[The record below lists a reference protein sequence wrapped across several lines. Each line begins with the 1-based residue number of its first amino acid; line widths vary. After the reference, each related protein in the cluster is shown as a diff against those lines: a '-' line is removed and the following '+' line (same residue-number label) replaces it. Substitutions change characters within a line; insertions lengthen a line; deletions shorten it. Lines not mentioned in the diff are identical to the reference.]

1 MAEAQEK
8 NIAIPLNLNDDVQ
21 ILTFCLVQ
29 RWAWAWSLGQRELS
43 LPERM
48 GAGFQTGF
56 NSHLPGM
63 QGKKLS

>member
-29 RWAWAWSLGQRELS
+29 R
-43 LPERM
+43 
-48 GAGFQTGF
+48 
-56 NSHLPGM
+56 
-63 QGKKLS
+63 